1 MIETGSH
8 RPRARRVILVFSLIC
23 GVTFLLSINPRAA
36 GNRQAATSQEA
47 PPAPVAHFHHLH
59 LNTTDPAAA
68 INFYTSKFDCEKG
81 RFAGVMD
88 AVWAQKSWLL
98 FSKVSSPPPWELT
111 SAVWHFG
118 WGAEDMKAT
127 YQKQLDSGTKFF
139 TPLTDISDIGGNRGA
154 TGMFFY
160 AYVEGPDRA
169 LIELNTA
176 SHHRFGHLHLFSED
190 PVSAGEWYMKHFG
203 ATRRGNATTP
213 PSREPRFY
221 RGIQIG
227 PAMSIL
233 MDNVNIII
241 YPIAYSK
248 QVYPDHWK
256 NQKVMSSTK
265 GRVVDHVGFSV
276 DNLVETLARMR
287 KEGVRVTDEIKSAA
301 GGKIKYAFVEGPDN
315 MRIELVEGH
324 ARKE

>member
-1 MIETGSH
+1 MIKNTYHLNDARPAILAVSLLCATMFLFGPNLRANGSQQTK
-8 RPRARRVILVFSLIC
+8 P
-23 GVTFLLSINPRAA
+23 P
-36 GNRQAATSQEA
+36 EA
-47 PPAPVAHFHHLH
+47 PTPAPLTHFHHLH

-98 FSKVSSPPPWELT
+98 FTRVPASPPWELT

-139 TPLTDISDIGGNRGA
+139 NPLTDISDISGA
-154 TGMFFY
+154 TGATGRFYY
-160 AYVEGPDRA
+160 AYVEGPDHA

-176 SHHRFGHLHLFSED
+176 GHHRFGHLHLFSED
-190 PVSAGEWYMKHFG
+190 PVSAGEWYMKYLG
-203 ATRRGNATTP
+203 ATRRGTGP

-221 RGIQIG
+221 RDVQIG
-227 PAMSIL
+227 PAMSL
-233 MDNVNIII
+233 TMDNVNIII
-241 YPIAYSK
+241 YPIQYSK
-248 QVYPDHWK
+248 KAYAAHWK
-256 NQKVMSSTK
+256 NGQTAMSSTK

-276 DNLVETLARMR
+276 DNLAESIEKMR
-287 KEGVRVTDEIKSAA
+287 KDGVKVTDEIKSAA
-301 GGKIKYAFVEGPDN
+301 GGKIKYAFIEGPDKI
-315 MRIELVEGH
+315 RIELVEGH
-324 ARKE
+324 PSKE